1 MPTPQAQRD
10 LENDYLQLAYR
21 VEDLLH
27 RKAAAHR
34 IESELQQTHLR
45 MMELARAIKASPE
58 PRDLEREYLAA
69 FHMSF
74 EFEQMQQ
81 QMEALGS
88 KLGWSPAAVSE
99 DEDDEPYLTD
109 RISRLQSEIQELRAA
124 LS

>member
-1 MPTPQAQRD
+1 M
-10 LENDYLQLAYR
+10 
-21 VEDLLH
+21 LH

-34 IESELQQTHLR
+34 IESELQQTYLR

-58 PRDLEREYLAA
+58 PRDLERKYLAA
-69 FHMSF
+69 ACKAQDLLQQKSRAFHMRF

-88 KLGWSPAAVSE
+88 KLGWSPAAVRG
-99 DEDDEPYLTD
+99 DDDDEPYLTD
-109 RISRLQSEIQELRAA
+109 RISRLQSEIQQLRAA